1 MSERNAE
8 QVLSVLADMDSAAR
22 TLSLDL
28 DDSARHQETEVH
40 VAFLVC
46 GRRFLGLLRDL
57 KEIIYVPELI
67 TRVPRVQPWMLGVA
81 NVRGNLLPIMDLQLF
96 LCGTQQGITSHTRVL
111 VVERE
116 NIAVG
121 LQVPAVYGL
130 RHLPVGIVT
139 QPMNLGGAMA
149 ELVNGGHDF
158 EGEVWPV
165 FDIDA
170 LIRNP
175 RFRVASL

>member
-1 MSERNAE
+1 MNERNAE
-8 QVLSVLADMDSAAR
+8 QVLTVLADMDSAAR
-22 TLSLDL
+22 ALSLDF
-28 DDSARHQETEVH
+28 DDSVKLKETEVH

-96 LCGTQQGITSHTRVL
+96 LCGTPQGMTGHTRVL

-116 NIAVG
+116 NMAVG

-130 RHLPVGIVT
+130 RHLPRDEPAASVEMDGI
-139 QPMNLGGAMA
+139 MA
-149 ELVNGGHDF
+149 ELAAGGHEL

-165 FDIDA
+165 FDIEA
-170 LIRNP
+170 LVRNP